1 MRAAASLFAAIVFAA
16 TSAATAATTTTVK
29 FCDDVSDNST
39 YTDNR
44 AASGWSFT
52 DIGANDAKS
61 TGNYSHPVKFKG
73 STGAQSASTPSGSYL
88 TELVLGVWI
97 GNTARTV
104 TVTPLLES
112 GSAGTAQTAAP
123 SSTSGLI
130 EMPFTFPLANCATG
144 VTVSIAASGNS
155 TAYLYYATLTT
166 ETSGGG
172 GDNHAPV
179 ATQPSSPGMST

>member
-16 TSAATAATTTTVK
+16 ASAASAATTTTVK
-29 FCDDVSDNST
+29 FCDDASDNST

-52 DIGANDAKS
+52 DIGANDEKS

-73 STGAQSASTPSGSYL
+73 STRAQSASTPSGSYL
-88 TELVLGVWI
+88 TEIVLGVWI

-112 GSAGTAQTAAP
+112 GSTGTAQTATP
-123 SSTSGLI
+123 SSTSGVI
-130 EMPFTFPLANCATG
+130 EMPF
-144 VTVSIAASGNS
+144 
-155 TAYLYYATLTT
+155 
-166 ETSGGG
+166 
-172 GDNHAPV
+172 
-179 ATQPSSPGMST
+179 